1 MMIASSG
8 LVFSDIIDLLWLPLT
23 SAGVR
28 CPAGVFTMA
37 EAVYGRFT
45 VSFSSGGEGRYGAH
59 MRFGV
64 LGPLAV
70 WTVGGEPVSI
80 PGAKVRALLA
90 VLLLHEG
97 RLVSADRLV
106 ADLWGDDPPR
116 RNPPGA
122 LSAKVSQL
130 RRALED
136 AQPGG
141 RELVVSRPPGYR
153 LRLEALDDEAVD
165 ARRFHALTVRAR
177 ESGDAAARAAL
188 LADALALWRG
198 PAYADFADEPFTQA
212 VTARLEEQRLTAL
225 EDAAE
230 ARLAL
235 GEHAVL
241 AGELG
246 ELVAAHPLRERLRAA
261 HMRALYGAGRQSEA
275 LDGYEEMRRRLAD
288 ELGLDPGP
296 ELVALQ
302 RAILT
307 QDLETPAA
315 PAERLRST
323 RLAPPLPTPL
333 TELIGRE
340 GAVAEIGALL
350 DGERLV
356 TLTGPGGVGK
366 TRLVLEVAADRQG
379 HPDLPD
385 GVWLVELAGAGP
397 GSVTDTLT
405 AALDI
410 RESEHA
416 DLAAA
421 LRSSTLLLVLD
432 NCEHVIEEAAVLAER
447 LLRAAPGL
455 RILATSREPLG
466 VAGEVVL
473 EVPPL
478 AVPGREEAEP
488 SALAESSA
496 VRLFVARTAAAVR
509 GFTLNTDNAAAIGL
523 LCRRLDGIPLALE
536 LAATRVRALGLHGVV
551 DRLDDRF
558 RLLATG
564 HRGAP
569 PRQRTLMAMI
579 DWSWELLT
587 GPEQAVLRRLAVHA
601 DGCTLEAAESVCGAA
616 APAALDD
623 RDGLGGL
630 DGLDGFDVLDL
641 LVRLVDRSLVV
652 VVRTADGPRYRL
664 LESVAAYCV
673 DRLRAAGEQE
683 SVRRRHRDHY
693 LGLAE
698 QAESFLRG
706 PEQRRWLRRLDA
718 EAANLR
724 AVLDRCV
731 LERDAAAGLRLVGA
745 LAWYWVL
752 RGRLTEAR
760 RSLQAVLSIAADDA
774 PRTGRTRI
782 WLAGI
787 AALQGDIGGRDAVT
801 DLPDADRGRTAWF
814 LAHAGLGHGDLAD
827 SEKLLAR
834 ALDAATAERDRWA
847 EAAILMT
854 RAGLAHVRGDLA
866 ALERDAARSA
876 ELFTE
881 LGDRWGQMGATG
893 WLAGLAEMTG
903 DHDRATHLHR
913 DALQLAE
920 ELGLWP
926 EVATRLCWLGWIRNQ
941 LGDHSA
947 ALEHGAQALRLASEQ
962 GYESGEVFAQIV
974 LGFAARRSGDLDAA
988 EARLRHLLK
997 TAPPQDGAPSVHIPM
1012 VLTELGFVAEL
1023 RGDAACALRLHLH
1036 ALDLAARLY
1045 APRDTAGGL
1054 EGLAGALALAG
1065 DHARAAEVLGAAAA
1079 ARQTNS
1085 LPAAPA
1091 ERADIERAT
1100 AACRAALGAGP
1111 FAAAHARG
1119 TDLTPEAVRLGA
1131 ATTR

>member
-1 MMIASSG
+1 
-8 LVFSDIIDLLWLPLT
+8 
-23 SAGVR
+23 
-28 CPAGVFTMA
+28 
-37 EAVYGRFT
+37 
-45 VSFSSGGEGRYGAH
+45 
-59 MRFGV
+59 
-64 LGPLAV
+64 
-70 WTVGGEPVSI
+70 
-80 PGAKVRALLA
+80 
-90 VLLLHEG
+90 
-97 RLVSADRLV
+97 
-106 ADLWGDDPPR
+106 
-116 RNPPGA
+116 
-122 LSAKVSQL
+122 
-130 RRALED
+130 
-136 AQPGG
+136 
-141 RELVVSRPPGYR
+141 
-153 LRLEALDDEAVD
+153 
-165 ARRFHALTVRAR
+165 
-177 ESGDAAARAAL
+177 
-188 LADALALWRG
+188 
-198 PAYADFADEPFTQA
+198 
-212 VTARLEEQRLTAL
+212 
-225 EDAAE
+225 
-230 ARLAL
+230 
-235 GEHAVL
+235 
-241 AGELG
+241 
-246 ELVAAHPLRERLRAA
+246 
-261 HMRALYGAGRQSEA
+261 
-275 LDGYEEMRRRLAD
+275 MRRRLAD

-296 ELVALQ
+296 ELAALQ

-315 PAERLRST
+315 PAGTLRSP

-333 TELIGRE
+333 TELIGRA

-350 DGERLV
+350 NGERLV

-366 TRLVLEVAADRQG
+366 TRLVIEVAADRQG
-379 HPDLPD
+379 RHDLPD

-410 RESEHA
+410 RESDHA

-432 NCEHVIEEAAVLAER
+432 NCEHVIDEAAAVAER

-466 VAGEVVL
+466 VAGEVVW

-509 GFTLNTDNAAAIGL
+509 GFTLNAENAAAIGL

-536 LAATRVRALGLHGVV
+536 LAATRVRALGLQGVV

-616 APAALDD
+616 APA
-623 RDGLGGL
+623 DGDGL
-630 DGLDGFDVLDL
+630 DGLDGSDVLDL

-652 VVRTADGPRYRL
+652 VVQTVDGPRYRL

-673 DRLRAAGEQE
+673 DRLRTAGEQE

-731 LERDAAAGLRLVGA
+731 LEQDAAAGLRLVGA

-774 PRTGRTRI
+774 PRTGGTRI

-801 DLPDADRGRTAWF
+801 DLPEADRGRTAWF
-814 LAHAGLGHGDLAD
+814 LAYAGLGHGDLAD

-834 ALDAATAERDRWA
+834 ALDAAAAERDRWA

-854 RAGLAHVRGDLA
+854 RAGLAHIRGDLA

-881 LGDRWGQMGATG
+881 LGDRWGQMGAIG

-947 ALEHGAQALRLASEQ
+947 ALEHGAQALRLAAEQ

-988 EARLRHLLK
+988 EARLRHLLE

-1023 RGDAACALRLHLH
+1023 RGDAAGALRLHRH
-1036 ALDLAARLY
+1036 ALDLAARLD

-1100 AACRAALGAGP
+1100 AACRAALGAEP

-1119 TDLTPEAVRLGA
+1119 THLTPEAARLA
-1131 ATTR
+1131 AARPPMT

>member
-1 MMIASSG
+1 
-8 LVFSDIIDLLWLPLT
+8 
-23 SAGVR
+23 
-28 CPAGVFTMA
+28 
-37 EAVYGRFT
+37 
-45 VSFSSGGEGRYGAH
+45 

-64 LGPLAV
+64 LGPLGV
-70 WTVGGEPVSI
+70 WTAGGEPVSI

-97 RLVSADRLV
+97 RLVSADRLIE
-106 ADLWGDDPPR
+106 DLWDDDPPR
-116 RNPPGA
+116 RNPLGA

-141 RELVVSRPPGYR
+141 RELVASRPPGYR
-153 LRLEALDDEAVD
+153 LRLEELGDGALD
-165 ARRFHALTVRAR
+165 ARRFRALTARAR
-177 ESGDAAARAAL
+177 ETGDAAARAAL

-198 PAYADFADEPFTQA
+198 PAFADFADEPFARA

-235 GEHAVL
+235 GEHAAL

-275 LDGYEEMRRRLAD
+275 LDSYGEARRHLAD

-296 ELVALQ
+296 ELAAVQ
-302 RAILT
+302 RAILAH
-307 QDLETPAA
+307 DLETPPAA
-315 PAERLRST
+315 PAGPARS
-323 RLAPPLPTPL
+323 RRPGPSLPIPL

-340 GAVAEIGALL
+340 SAVAEIGAML
-350 DGERLV
+350 DGGERLV

-366 TRLVLEVAADRQG
+366 TRLAIEVAARRQ
-379 HPDLPD
+379 DLPD
-385 GVWLVELAGAGP
+385 GVWMVELAGAGR
-397 GSVTDTLT
+397 GSVADAVT

-410 RESEHA
+410 RQSDRA

-421 LRSSTLLLVLD
+421 LRSRTLLIVLD
-432 NCEHVIEEAAVLAER
+432 NCEHVIDEAAELAGR
-447 LLRAAPGL
+447 LVRGAPGP

-466 VAGEVVL
+466 VPGEVVWDVPPL
-473 EVPPL
+473 EVP
-478 AVPGREEAEP
+478 GRATEP
-488 SALAESSA
+488 SELARSSA

-509 GFTLNTDNAAAIGL
+509 GFALDAGNAAAVGL

-536 LAATRVRALGLHGVV
+536 LAATRVRALGVQGVV

-579 DWSWELLT
+579 DWSWDLLT
-587 GPEQAVLRRLAVHA
+587 VPEQAVLRRLAVHA
-601 DGCTLEAAESVCGAA
+601 DGCTVEAAVAVCGGDD
-616 APAALDD
+616 PARL
-623 RDGLGGL
+623 
-630 DGLDGFDVLDL
+630 DVLDL

-652 VVRTADGPRYRL
+652 AVQTADGPRYRL
-664 LESVAAYCV
+664 LESVAAYCQE
-673 DRLRAAGEQE
+673 RLREAGEE
-683 SVRRRHRDHY
+683 ERVRRRHRDHY
-693 LGLAE
+693 LALAE
-698 QAESFLRG
+698 RAEPRLRG

-724 AVLDRCV
+724 AVLDRCAA
-731 LERDAAAGLRLVGA
+731 ERDAAGGLRLVNA
-745 LAWYWVL
+745 LAWYWFL
-752 RGRLTEAR
+752 RGRLAEAR
-760 RSLQAVLSIAADDA
+760 RSLEAMLSIATADATADA
-774 PRTGRTRI
+774 TAGAALAGGAPLVARARI

-787 AALQGDIGGRDAVT
+787 ASVQGDAGAGDVEAAA
-801 DLPDADRGRTAWF
+801 DLLDRDRGRSAWF
-814 LAHAGLGHGDLAD
+814 LAHAALGHGSDLAGT
-827 SEKLLAR
+827 EKLLAR
-834 ALDAATAERDRWA
+834 ALDAAGTERDRWA

-854 RAGLAHVRGDLA
+854 RATIAHVRGDLA

-876 ELFTE
+876 ELFTR

-893 WLAGLAEMTG
+893 WLAALAELTG
-903 DHDRATHLHR
+903 DHARAAELHG
-913 DALQLAE
+913 DALHLAE

-926 EVATRLCWLGWIRNQ
+926 EVATRLCWLGWIRMQ
-941 LGDHSA
+941 LGDHPA
-947 ALEHGAQALRLASEQ
+947 ALEHGARALGLAAEQ
-962 GYESGEVFAQIV
+962 GYRAGEIFAGIV

-988 EARLRHLLK
+988 EAHLRRLLE
-997 TAPPQDGAPSVHIPM
+997 TAPRQDGGPAVHVPM
-1012 VLTELGFVAEL
+1012 VLAELGFVAER
-1023 RGDAACALRLHLH
+1023 RGDAAAALRLHLE
-1036 ALDLAARLY
+1036 ALDLAAQLD
-1045 APRDTAGGL
+1045 APRDTAGAL

-1079 ARQTNS
+1079 ARRTNS
-1085 LPAAPA
+1085 LPPAPA
-1091 ERADIERAT
+1091 ELADIDRVSAT
-1100 AACRAALGAGP
+1100 CLAVLGGDG
-1111 FAAAHARG
+1111 FAAAVARG
-1119 TDLTPEAVRLGA
+1119 ERLTPEAARLVAVERG
-1131 ATTR
+1131 